1 MADIAFLDTGL
12 LGAAFAKA
20 AAQRGDAVTAWNW
33 SSHKVQALARFGVRP
48 AASAA
53 DAVVDTAIAA
63 ASQGLASFMGIDAV
77 RRP

>member
-12 LGAAFAKA
+12 LGA
-20 AAQRGDAVTAWNW
+20 AWNW